1 MATVRLLEI
10 ISALTTCC
18 SPAEVKASR
27 QESRRRQELSRHY
40 TLASL
45 TCAVLKIDLGTSWL
59 LRMSTCGW
67 SSTLPSSSSSASP
80 APSSPSSSPST
91 SPPRFDGHINQ
102 SINIYFRIFFTNM
115 LLMTYTVNDPR
126 ADKGYLSVKMVKTVF
141 FLSTLSTCRTFGNST
156 TPGKISQSCWLGQ

>member
-91 SPPRFDGHINQ
+91 LPPRFQGL
-102 SINIYFRIFFTNM
+102 NM
-115 LLMTYTVNDPR
+115 SKLEVYSTSSCH
-126 ADKGYLSVKMVKTVF
+126 LS
-141 FLSTLSTCRTFGNST
+141 FLSFIICKFVSFSSLSTCKTGEDST
-156 TPGKISQSCWLGQ
+156 TREKTSQSC